1 MEIIETEL
9 PGVILIRPKIF
20 EDARGF
26 FYESYNKDVFE
37 NKLGIKDSFFQDN
50 HSRSIKNVLRG
61 LHYQLEQPQGKL
73 VRVGRGEVFD
83 VAVDMRRSSP
93 NFGKWV
99 GMHLSEENRLM
110 AWIPPGFAHGFLTL
124 SNEADVLY
132 KATAPYHKESD
143 RSMLWSDPEIGI
155 KWPIN
160 GTPLLSDK
168 DAAGKLFQDADCFL

>member
-26 FYESYNKDVFE
+26 FYESYNKEMFE
-37 NKLGIKDSFFQDN
+37 RLGIKETFFQDN

-73 VRVGRGEVFD
+73 VRVGRGEVYD
-83 VAVDMRRSSP
+83 VAVDMRQSSP

-99 GMHLSEENRLM
+99 GMHLSAENHLM

-124 SNEADVLY
+124 SDEAHVLY
-132 KATAPYHKESD
+132 KATAPYDKESD
-143 RSMLWSDPEIGI
+143 RSMLWNDSEIGI
-155 KWPIN
+155 KWPISDA
-160 GTPLLSDK
+160 PLLSDK
-168 DAAGKLFQDADCFL
+168 DAAGKLFKDADCFL